1 MAKAIVFD
9 VGGVLIGL
17 DMGRCIRAFQERLG
31 FLRITELLDPC
42 HQKGIYGDLE
52 AGILHPDHFRD
63 LILAESKPG
72 TKREDVD
79 WAMGQLLTG
88 MDPATAQ
95 TLKELRE
102 RYPLYLL
109 SNNNPIALPLCLK
122 AMREAGV
129 DPDITFKGQFI
140 SCELKLL
147 KPSPAF
153 YQEVVRRIGL
163 PAGDILFIDDSAA
176 NVEGARAVGMEAR
189 LFLPGSSMATLLS
202 DC

>member
-1 MAKAIVFD
+1 
-9 VGGVLIGL
+9 
-17 DMGRCIRAFQERLG
+17 
-31 FLRITELLDPC
+31 
-42 HQKGIYGDLE
+42 
-52 AGILHPDHFRD
+52 
-63 LILAESKPG
+63 
-72 TKREDVD
+72 
-79 WAMGQLLTG
+79 MGQLLTG